1 MNISQQ
7 IFDDFKENNLD
18 SLYREA
24 WPSLMSYAARLLG
37 DKYAMMA
44 EDCVQESILKVY
56 NSLPTIVSPLQL
68 KSFLFTCLHNKCI
81 SVLRKGN
88 TQKKYLNQIETV
100 EPEISTAIIEQETI
114 DMLLDAIS
122 QLPDKYRQ
130 IFELNFQQGLK
141 NAEAA
146 AMLDISI
153 DNFNNRKSKMI
164 SLLRNRF
171 AGDVF
176 MQFFI
181 SVFFSMDVFI
191 SQ

>member
-7 IFDDFKENNLD
+7 VFDDFKENNLD

-24 WPSLMSYAARLLG
+24 WPSLMSYAARILG
-37 DKYAMMA
+37 KKYAMMT
-44 EDCVQESILKVY
+44 EDCVQESILTVY
-56 NSLPTIVSPLQL
+56 HSLPTLVSPSQL
-68 KSFLFTCLHNKCI
+68 KAFLFTCLHNKCV

-88 TQKKYLNQIETV
+88 TQNKYLNQLETI
-100 EPEISTAIIEQETI
+100 EPEVSTAIIEQETI
-114 DMLLDAIS
+114 DMLLNAINE
-122 QLPDKYRQ
+122 LPDKYRQ

-153 DNFNNRKSKMI
+153 DNFNKRKSKMI

-171 AGDVF
+171 GGDEF
-176 MQFFI
+176 MQILI
-181 SVFFSMDVFI
+181 SVLFSIDVFI
-191 SQ
+191 